1 MQRYISPISQMI
13 VSNGLSARMVAG
25 IAAPLPAALVDYA
38 LIKGV
43 KAADAEAVAEP
54 AKTVVEGATVEEV
67 TTAIRELMEAG
78 DADVFGK
85 TGEPKLTPLKSKV
98 GKPVTDAVRD
108 AAWAIVKAEV

>member
-25 IAAPLPAALVDYA
+25 VATPLPVALVDYA

-43 KAADAEAVAEP
+43 KPADAEVTTPPKPVA
-54 AKTVVEGATVEEV
+54 EGATVEEV
-67 TTAIRELMEAG
+67 VAAIRELMEAG

-108 AAWAIVKAEV
+108 AAWALVKGEE